1 MGSNFDINI
10 NNYSDKELL
19 DIISYSDDISN
30 KYLIEK
36 KINDIIS
43 KIKNYNNNQDLL
55 TFFNAVK
62 ERLLNTNNT
71 RDQDD
76 QDDDDDEDDDDDQ
89 DDDDDEE
96 DNDDQDDDDDQDDE
110 EGDDYQNNQSR
121 EWLKNQ
127 YLPPRNRNYKDI
139 TDRTRAFDLL
149 NPPFRPIM
157 NRRNLGIPN
166 YVQSAIS
173 QDTLNPNLRQIETRV
188 ILIDSKDRP
197 IIVPFSNDVTNPSN
211 PTNFTCNLSLH
222 LQNVISMRVTS
233 VLIPN
238 TFYIINDNIGNN
250 FFKIKDISSSS
261 PQTITITIPNGNY
274 RINDFKNILNKKLS
288 DNSFDVSFSI
298 VDDSGDTIIDNS
310 LLLSNKLQIKN
321 KSTNTYH
328 ITFFEKSDNN
338 NNYYTTCL
346 AYYLGFRFD
355 NKDKKCENKIP
366 NSWKIELERGE
377 QYNAQTVPDIV
388 GPRYFNL
395 CVDDFQNNQSSSSFV
410 NIKNIDN
417 KLTLPGYVNK
427 LNRENQNDSSFNCFK
442 KLRQFVPE
450 NGINLTQNQIH
461 SANSI
466 LLEQKKPNDRLETF
480 NNQHVLA
487 TINIPSDL
495 LFDNS
500 KTSICINN
508 IPKDSNLIRNYFGP
522 VNIQRLKISLFDN
535 YGFLVNLNNHDWN
548 FTIQVEQLYQY

>member
-19 DIISYSDDISN
+19 DIISYSDDITN

-96 DNDDQDDDDDQDDE
+96 DNDDQDDYDDQDDD

-188 ILIDSKDRP
+188 ILIDSKDTKKAL
-197 IIVPFSNDVTNPSN
+197 FA
-211 PTNFTCNLSLH
+211 LH
-222 LQNVISMRVTS
+222 KE
-233 VLIPN
+233 
-238 TFYIINDNIGNN
+238 F
-250 FFKIKDISSSS
+250 
-261 PQTITITIPNGNY
+261 
-274 RINDFKNILNKKLS
+274 
-288 DNSFDVSFSI
+288 
-298 VDDSGDTIIDNS
+298 
-310 LLLSNKLQIKN
+310 
-321 KSTNTYH
+321 H
-328 ITFFEKSDNN
+328 
-338 NNYYTTCL
+338 
-346 AYYLGFRFD
+346 
-355 NKDKKCENKIP
+355 
-366 NSWKIELERGE
+366 
-377 QYNAQTVPDIV
+377 
-388 GPRYFNL
+388 
-395 CVDDFQNNQSSSSFV
+395 
-410 NIKNIDN
+410 
-417 KLTLPGYVNK
+417 
-427 LNRENQNDSSFNCFK
+427 LNRK
-442 KLRQFVPE
+442 K
-450 NGINLTQNQIH
+450 
-461 SANSI
+461 
-466 LLEQKKPNDRLETF
+466 
-480 NNQHVLA
+480 
-487 TINIPSDL
+487 
-495 LFDNS
+495 
-500 KTSICINN
+500 
-508 IPKDSNLIRNYFGP
+508 
-522 VNIQRLKISLFDN
+522 
-535 YGFLVNLNNHDWN
+535 
-548 FTIQVEQLYQY
+548 